1 MVMGECK
8 VVVDCKVEWTK
19 KWPEKK
25 GSISQSIWETFPLY
39 FLFLSATMTLSS

>member
-25 GSISQSIWETFPLY
+25 RFYKSIHLGNIS
-39 FLFLSATMTLSS
+39 FLFSFFEHYDDTK

>member
-25 GSISQSIWETFPLY
+25 RFHKSIHLENISFVFSFFEHYDDTK
-39 FLFLSATMTLSS
+39 